1 MPYLIDGH
9 NLIAQIADISLD
21 DPNDEARLLLRLR
34 SFCARTGRKVFVYFD
49 RRAPGAQDP
58 PSAGGLSVHFVKT
71 PRTADDAILAHLRR
85 LGREAHNWT
94 VVSSDREIQQV
105 AKHAGARILTGS
117 DFARLLAPSENVAEE
132 SEKPAPPS
140 SKEEVAN
147 WERLFRNSERD
158 G

>member
-9 NLIAQIADISLD
+9 NLIAQMADISLE
-21 DPNDEARLLLRLR
+21 DPNDEARLLSRLR
-34 SFCARTGRKVFVYFD
+34 SFCARTGKKVFVYFD

-58 PSAGGLSVHFVKT
+58 PPAGGLIVHFVRS

-85 LGREAHNWT
+85 LGRKAHNWT
-94 VVSSDREIQQV
+94 VVSSDRKIQRA
-105 AKHAGARILTGS
+105 AKRADARILTSS
-117 DFARLLAPSENVAEE
+117 DFASSLAPSENIAEE
-132 SEKPAPPS
+132 NEKPAPPS
-140 SKEEVAN
+140 SQEEVAT

>member
-21 DPNDEARLLLRLR
+21 EPNDEARLLTRLR

-58 PSAGGLSVHFVKT
+58 PSAGGLTIHFVRS

-94 VVSSDREIQQV
+94 VVSSDHEIQQ
-105 AKHAGARILTGS
+105 AARRAGSRIQISS
-117 DFARLLAPSENVAEE
+117 DFAKSLTPTETVTEG
-132 SEKPAPPS
+132 SEKPTPPS
-140 SKEEVAN
+140 SQDEVAE
-147 WERLFRNSERD
+147 WERLFRNSGREE
-158 G
+158 